1 MPCGVGLSP
10 YYKAPIDRTT
20 GDLFRG
26 DKALRD
32 SADLRWYLRN
42 KPAPDTSLLVTS
54 SKVGE
59 SNYRATLDFIDLVKS
74 KKPTRISSII
84 LDSGGHNFNT
94 WRREI
99 PGALQW
105 LSGRLSDR

>member
-1 MPCGVGLSP
+1 MQH
-10 YYKAPIDRTT
+10 
-20 GDLFRG
+20 
-26 DKALRD
+26 
-32 SADLRWYLRN
+32 

-59 SNYRATLDFIDLVKS
+59 HNYKETLKFISLVQS
-74 KKPTRISSII
+74 KHRTRIASII

-99 PGALQW
+99 PPTLQW